1 MDSKTLSHR
10 QQWQH
15 IESHTG
21 ESFHSILLYVL
32 ALSLYIFIRSP
43 YMSSFISLL
52 ERKELQNLLKIVTA
66 NFFFPFSSS
75 DPSGSGR
82 RRDLCGICP
91 LRKVK
96 GAAGIQNHL
105 DLGFIRFSKGLWR
118 HEKSGG
124 LICCGGGLFATD
136 TRHTIVLRMFFVLRT
151 YSLHGRGSRGRG
163 ALSRGELQL
172 PSEN

>member
-1 MDSKTLSHR
+1 MAAYWISYWGIIS
-10 QQWQH
+10 QH
-15 IESHTG
+15 FTVC
-21 ESFHSILLYVL
+21 F
-32 ALSLYIFIRSP
+32 SP
-43 YMSSFISLL
+43 ISLHL
-52 ERKELQNLLKIVTA
+52 YQKPIYVIIHLSPWKKRITEFAENCYCKL
-66 NFFFPFSSS
+66 FFPFSSS

-151 YSLHGRGSRGRG
+151 YSLQGRGSRGRG